1 MEWRNHTNKK
11 NIYPL
16 TTFTSYQSSINSPSI
31 HSDQPPKYSYP
42 LPPNLNQSNRSSRI
56 KIASIAK
63 EISVAASV
71 DRKNLR
77 AEKIFTINTNFYRKF
92 MRRDIRKIKLR
103 MDAFLSNWKIWKRIA
118 LASNSR
124 LQRISLIRIRKTLAW
139 NLIQSFIAVG
149 SIKDSERKSKI
160 SSSNWIRPF
169 PITT

>member
-1 MEWRNHTNKK
+1 
-11 NIYPL
+11 
-16 TTFTSYQSSINSPSI
+16 
-31 HSDQPPKYSYP
+31 
-42 LPPNLNQSNRSSRI
+42 
-56 KIASIAK
+56 
-63 EISVAASV
+63 
-71 DRKNLR
+71 
-77 AEKIFTINTNFYRKF
+77 

-160 SSSNWIRPF
+160 SSSN
-169 PITT
+169 